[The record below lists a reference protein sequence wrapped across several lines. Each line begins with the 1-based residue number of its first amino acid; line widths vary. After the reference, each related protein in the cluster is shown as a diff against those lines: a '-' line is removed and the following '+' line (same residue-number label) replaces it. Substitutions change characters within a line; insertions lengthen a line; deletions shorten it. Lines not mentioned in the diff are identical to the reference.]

1 MSLTHPEGNCRDAG
15 IWAPA
20 CEWNLLRSKNAARQ
34 ADQLCG
40 MVFRNDPDTW
50 SRCSD
55 LCGTEADGK
64 QMTCLESM
72 VSGKYPSVP
81 PHVDWHANAYA
92 VGIVILAAIMVFAW
106 FRGQVRAGLSG

>member
-1 MSLTHPEGNCRDAG
+1 MSLTHPEGDCRDAG

-20 CEWNLLRSKNAARQ
+20 CELNLPRSRDSARQ

-40 MVFRNDPDTW
+40 VLFRNDPDTL

-55 LCGTEADGK
+55 LCGPQADGK

-72 VSGKYPSVP
+72 VSGTYPSVP
-81 PHVDWHANAYA
+81 PVVDWHANATA
-92 VGIVILAAIMVFAW
+92 VGIVILAAIMVLAW
-106 FRGQVRAGLSG
+106 FRGQVRGGLSG